1 MVTNGM
7 LAQAGAPA
15 WIWIVAVF
23 GGLGLFLLLVFAAR
37 YRKAGPN
44 EAMIIFGGLGRQ
56 DADGRRIPKII
67 KGGGGIVWPIIE
79 SYQMLSLELMTIDL
93 VANKIYTITGVPIN
107 VDSVAQIKVR
117 GDDVSI
123 STAAERFL
131 SMGMRQVMEIA
142 KQTLEGH
149 LRAIVGTL
157 TVEEIYKDRDMFTS
171 RVQEVATSD
180 MANMGLSIDSFTLR
194 DIQDEEGYLEALGR
208 PRIAQVKR
216 DAVIAEAEAKRDSDI
231 RSAQAQQSGKE
242 AEYQASTKIAEAQ
255 RDYESKRAE
264 YQAAVNLKKA
274 ESDLAY
280 DLQKNRTAQ
289 AVKAEEMQIQ
299 IVEREKRIEL
309 EEKEIARK
317 QKELAAT
324 VNAPADADRYRI
336 EALAQA
342 EQNRRVA
349 EARGEASAR
358 QSIGEGEAAAVK
370 ARGLAD
376 AEVINAKGQA
386 EAEAMNRKAEAWQQY
401 NEAAVLQMIIE
412 VLPSIAREISA
423 PLAKT
428 DRITIIGNG
437 SGGGAGASR
446 ITKDITEVMAQL
458 PPVLE
463 SLSGIDL
470 NELLRRLPT
479 IAAAADDGGARPAGR
494 APGAADRKKE

>member
-1 MVTNGM
+1 MGTTEM
-7 LAQAGAPA
+7 IAQLPGIPA
-15 WIWIVAVF
+15 WAWIVIVG
-23 GGLGLFLLLVFAAR
+23 GGLFFFVLLIFAAR

-44 EAMIIFGGLGRQ
+44 EALIIFGGFGKR
-56 DADGRRIPKII
+56 DAQGNKVPRII

-79 SYQMLSLELMTIDL
+79 SYEVLSLELMTIDII
-93 VANKIYTITGVPIN
+93 ANKNYTITGVPIN

-171 RVQEVATSD
+171 KVQEVAASD

-216 DAVIAEAEAKRDSDI
+216 DAIIAEAESKRDSDI
-231 RSAQAQQSGKE
+231 KSAQAQQSGKE
-242 AEYQASTKIAEAQ
+242 AEYEADTRIAEAQ
-255 RDYESKRAE
+255 RDYESNKAE
-264 YQAAVNLKKA
+264 YVASVNLKKA

-280 DLQKNRTAQ
+280 DLQKNKTAQ
-289 AVKAEEMQIQ
+289 AVKAEEMQVE

-309 EEKEIARK
+309 QEKEIARR

-324 VNAPADADRYRI
+324 INAPADAERYRI
-336 EALAQA
+336 EALAKA
-342 EQNRRVA
+342 EQAKRET
-349 EARGEASAR
+349 EARGEAAAK
-358 QSIGEGEAAAVK
+358 QAIGEGEAAATRAK
-370 ARGLAD
+370 GLAEAD
-376 AEVINAKGQA
+376 VINATGTA
-386 EAEAMNRKAEAWQQY
+386 EAEAMNKKADAWKQY

-412 VLPSIAREISA
+412 ALPAVAREISA
-423 PLAKT
+423 PLAKI
-428 DRITIIGNG
+428 DKITVIGNG
-437 SGGGAGASR
+437 GGDGGSGASR
-446 ITKDITEVMAQL
+446 ITKDVTEIMAQL
-458 PPVLE
+458 PPIIE
-463 SLSGIDL
+463 SLSGVDL
-470 NELLRRLPT
+470 TELLKKLPG
-479 IAAAADDGGARPAGR
+479 IADSGSKPVGDGQRQGAS
-494 APGAADRKKE
+494 RKSG